1 MGNDLVTKLL
11 DTRREL
17 EHYKLLEFEAQEKLV
32 LVEEELEKQ
41 KKESLEAE
49 EHLHSVIDSL
59 YNNLEQNKQDHD
71 QALVSDMRYEQ
82 LSE

>member
-1 MGNDLVTKLL
+1 MGNDLETKLL

-17 EHYKLLEFEAQEKLV
+17 EYYKLLKCEAQEKLV

-41 KKESLEAE
+41 KKESMEAR

-59 YNNLEQNKQDHD
+59 YNNLDQNKQNHE
-71 QALVSDMRYEQ
+71 QALVSDMQYKQ
-82 LSE
+82 ASE